1 MKKTIFSLFLVLS
14 STFLFAH
21 DVVYGITVDGS
32 SSAAYKFSG
41 VNPTTGANFSST
53 VTSTTSISDEGSAAL
68 GLNADGSWLYY
79 IEYGSGSEG
88 EGNGILDIHS
98 IKVDGTG
105 DNQPLNDFDMNGGS
119 NNNELS
125 FVRLGIDANN
135 KGWIVAKQSD
145 NTLYLACFDANG
157 SGGVSNA
164 LLRGTL
170 ATSDN
175 TNSVFDNGDLALD
188 GSGGMFLLANVSG
201 GVTKIYKIT
210 GTALNATTSLSTNT
224 PITLAWTLVD
234 NTNSQFDGNVNGVAF
249 SSTGSMY
256 FSGSSGIYFIDA
268 NTVSTATGT
277 VQCNFL
283 VANSWGLADLATEY
297 HPITKLPVSFGDISA
312 TATNGQ
318 LMVQWQSL
326 TETNCKN
333 YTVEASNDGE
343 NWITLGTIS
352 SKALNGNSS
361 TALTYTF
368 TGAIPMG
375 LAGISLAFLLGTLFK
390 SRKVRILMAVVCVIA
405 VASCSK
411 SAADKEAIVKSEKV
425 LIRIVNHDIDNNI
438 SATSKIV
445 QAKIQ

>member
-1 MKKTIFSLFLVLS
+1 
-14 STFLFAH
+14 
-21 DVVYGITVDGS
+21 
-32 SSAAYKFSG
+32 
-41 VNPTTGANFSST
+41 
-53 VTSTTSISDEGSAAL
+53 
-68 GLNADGSWLYY
+68 
-79 IEYGSGSEG
+79 
-88 EGNGILDIHS
+88 
-98 IKVDGTG
+98 
-105 DNQPLNDFDMNGGS
+105 
-119 NNNELS
+119 
-125 FVRLGIDANN
+125 
-135 KGWIVAKQSD
+135 
-145 NTLYLACFDANG
+145 
-157 SGGVSNA
+157 VSNA